1 MKVSEEQAAQG
12 TRRDGSRLV
21 SRVRD
26 RVRATPGSRLVYRAS
41 VAVVGLAVAAGGL
54 VLVPLPGPGWIIVF
68 VGLAILAS
76 EFAWAQRLL
85 DYVRDRV
92 RAWTGW
98 VMHRPIWVR
107 VAISLVTVGFVAA
120 ATYLLIRLQGV
131 PPWVLELVPA
141 AWGLI

>member
-107 VAISLVTVGFVAA
+107 VAIPLVTVGFVAT

-141 AWGLI
+141 AWGLT